1 MGATSAGTKHY
12 FQSRALGLSPSTFG
26 KTGWTVSPVGFGCYR
41 IEGGVPEQDQA
52 LRDAF
57 LGGCNLVDTSTNYGD
72 GESERTV
79 GRVLR
84 ELISQGHLLREEVV
98 IVSKAGYVQ
107 GKNYVQAQ
115 NRENEGRACPEMV
128 KLRPGLWHCLHPE
141 FLKVQLDESLERL
154 GLETLDVLLLHN
166 PEYYLKSSGAQPAEY
181 YRRIQAAL
189 EYLETERKAG
199 RIQAFGISSN
209 TFGEP
214 KDSNEFTSL
223 EVILETAPPGFQVI
237 QFPFNLLEPGAVFEP
252 NNSGKTLV
260 ELAFE
265 RELATL
271 VNRPLNAFWNNRLVR
286 LADFEEK
293 NPIEAEDAVKEAF
306 AEALAIETRYP
317 GEALVPA
324 QKAAWAHI
332 IRHHFESLADI
343 MEWRP
348 FREYQLRPSL
358 SELHSV
364 LSDSENATP
373 ETIAWS
379 REHHRALEKLGD
391 ALDTWLS
398 GQAGER
404 SRRIA
409 RTLRKAAPAL
419 DLPEGRTGLA
429 NQALRIYLSVPG
441 IHGILVGMRHPQY
454 VSSVLKGLRPPIP
467 TEQAAAAFDALAD
480 LAAETPSPSGE
491 TK

>member
-1 MGATSAGTKHY
+1 MGATSAGTKNY
-12 FQSRALGLSPSTFG
+12 FRSRTLGRAPQAFG
-26 KTGWTVSPVGFGCYR
+26 KTGWTVSPVGFGSYR
-41 IEGGVPEQDQA
+41 IEGGISHQDQA
-52 LRDAF
+52 LKDAL
-57 LGGCNLVDTSTNYGD
+57 LGGCNLIDTSTNYGD

-79 GRVLR
+79 GRVVR
-84 ELISQGHLLREEVV
+84 ELISQGSLAREELV
-98 IVSKAGYVQ
+98 IISKAGYVQ
-107 GKNYVQAQ
+107 GKNYAQAQ
-115 NRENEGRACPEMV
+115 TRESEGRAFPEMV
-128 KLRPGLWHCLHPE
+128 KLRPGLWHCLHPD
-141 FLKVQLDESLERL
+141 FLKAQLDASLERL

-166 PEYYLKSSGAQPAEY
+166 PEYYLKSPGAEPVEY

-189 EYLETERKAG
+189 EYLETERSAG
-199 RIQAFGISSN
+199 RIQAYGISSN

-214 KDSNEFTSL
+214 KESNEFTSL
-223 EVILETAPPGFQVI
+223 EVILEKAPPGFQVI

-348 FREYQLRPSL
+348 FREYQLQPAL
-358 SELHSV
+358 AELHAV
-364 LSDSENATP
+364 LSTSENATS

-379 REHHRALEKLGD
+379 REHQRALETLGD
-391 ALDTWLS
+391 ALDTWLA

-409 RTLRKAAPAL
+409 RTLRKAAPLL

-441 IHGILVGMRHPQY
+441 IHGILVGMRHPLY
-454 VSSVLKGLRPPIP
+454 VRSVLEGLRPPIP

-480 LAAETPSPSGE
+480 LSAEPPPPSGE

>member
-12 FQSRALGLSPSTFG
+12 FKSRALGMSPQTFG
-26 KTGWTVSPVGFGCYR
+26 KTGWTVSPVGFGSYR
-41 IEGGVPEQDQA
+41 IEGDVPEQDQA
-52 LRDAF
+52 LRDAL
-57 LGGCNLVDTSTNYGD
+57 LGGCNLIDTSTNYGD

-79 GRVLR
+79 GRVVR
-84 ELISQGHLLREEVV
+84 ELISQGRLLREEVV
-98 IVSKAGYVQ
+98 IVSKAGYLQ

-115 NRENEGRACPEMV
+115 ARETEGRAFPEMV

-141 FLKVQLDESLERL
+141 FLKVQLDASLERL

-271 VNRPLNAFWNNRLVR
+271 VNRPLNAFWNHRLVR
-286 LADFEEK
+286 
-293 NPIEAEDAVKEAF
+293 
-306 AEALAIETRYP
+306 
-317 GEALVPA
+317 
-324 QKAAWAHI
+324 
-332 IRHHFESLADI
+332 
-343 MEWRP
+343 
-348 FREYQLRPSL
+348 
-358 SELHSV
+358 
-364 LSDSENATP
+364 
-373 ETIAWS
+373 
-379 REHHRALEKLGD
+379 
-391 ALDTWLS
+391 
-398 GQAGER
+398 
-404 SRRIA
+404 
-409 RTLRKAAPAL
+409 
-419 DLPEGRTGLA
+419 
-429 NQALRIYLSVPG
+429 
-441 IHGILVGMRHPQY
+441 
-454 VSSVLKGLRPPIP
+454 
-467 TEQAAAAFDALAD
+467 
-480 LAAETPSPSGE
+480 
-491 TK
+491 